1 MKKTT
6 ISILALAMLFTAGLR
21 AQTVQEGKNHLFAER
36 YNSAIATFEKLIA
49 ANPNS
54 IEAIYWLGQAK
65 LESEEIMSSRIA
77 AAKGLYEK
85 AMQTTNGAPLI
96 IAGMGHIDL
105 LENKA
110 NDARQKFETALT
122 MTRTKKGENADILNA
137 VARANTDGKV
147 GDYEYIIAKLKD
159 QIDNKGEKNPETAVY
174 LGNALRKARPGEG
187 GGEAFRYYK
196 KALESNPNFP
206 LASLRLAKLFESQRN
221 WELVNQYLNEAIQKD
236 DKFTAAYYELF
247 YYYFLRLDYE
257 AAENQMK
264 KYIESKLPEKDIQ
277 DEYLYAQLCWARK
290 DYNCATT
297 KAEAVVA
304 ALGEKT
310 KPKVYRLLA
319 DAHFTNNEF
328 SEAKKYSDN
337 FFDKKNPEDLLLYDF
352 QLRADI
358 LDKTGGTIDE
368 IYNTYMQGASLD
380 TTLSLKVDF
389 LKKGAEKF
397 KARKD
402 SIGSEKQGEL
412 LVKVLQIKETPSQR
426 DYFDAGFAFY
436 QAENYTRADS
446 VFDIY
451 TEKYPDEVY
460 GPMMQYNIHR
470 AMDSTME
477 KGIAVPWAEKY
488 LFMLEKDTA
497 KNKKSILGVAGYLA
511 QYHANIAKDKIK
523 ALEYLRRMLTLDPG
537 NTNLLNTIQSLEK
550 AQTPGAKP
558 ATGNQPA
565 RGTPAPKS
573 PAPAAK
579 AAPGSAKTTQNT
591 VVK

>member
-36 YNSAIATFEKLIA
+36 YNSAIATFDKLIA
-49 ANPNS
+49 ANPNN

-511 QYHANIAKDKIK
+511 QYHANIAKNKEK
-523 ALEYLRRMLTLDPG
+523 AIEYLQRMLNLDP
-537 NTNLLNTIQSLEK
+537 TNETIQKNLEIMRK
-550 AQTPGAKP
+550 SQAPGTRP
-558 ATGNQPA
+558 AGNQPA
-565 RGTPAPKS
+565 RGTPAPK
-573 PAPAAK
+573 PV
-579 AAPGSAKTTQNT
+579 AKTPVAGKTAAT
-591 VVK
+591 TIVKK